1 MGLLV
6 WCGFF
11 FSSRRRHTRCETVTG
26 VQTCALPI
34 YRPQPGDH
42 RRAVPD
48 GTVHRGCDGARGQRA
63 RGVRSRAR
71 GAGDRQ
77 ALRLGVLRDARHS
90 HAGEDRGLVARGVHG
105 TCVAADALDRGPR
118 DRARL
123 VARRLP
129 EHVAPPLPPE
139 RPHRHR
145 AAGARLARLRDRVAR
160 GGARRRRRRRRGAAR
175 DGTGTRAARGCRAG
189 YLWDRVRRAD
199 AGAQASRCRPDMA
212 IPDRLSR
219 ELDAL
224 PDQPGVYLWKNAVGE
239 ILYVGKAKSLRA
251 RVPSYF
257 GPEADSTPERAAL
270 VGHIADLET
279 IIVPSEAQ
287 ALLLENNLIKEHKPR
302 FNIRL
307 TDDKSYPRVAVT
319 VTEPFPRVL
328 VVRRVNIPGAR
339 YFGPYTDVATL
350 RQTLKIVRRI
360 FTVRSCHWDLP
371 RDAPPRPCL
380 DYHIERC
387 KAPCVG
393 YQSEADYRRMIDDV
407 LVFLEGKT
415 VDVRQRLRE
424 RMLEASRGLDFE
436 RAAQLRDALQW
447 LDQLEQPQT
456 VELVGGG
463 DADAVGLARDGDDAC
478 GVVLRVREGRLIAR
492 DYRFLENAEHAAEGA
507 VLAAF
512 LVRCCLP
519 LEARARH
526 ALLPFAPDDLDALQQ
541 VAPDV
546 EWHVPQRGTNAKLAE
561 LADQNARHLLDS
573 LKIESFDIDERSADP
588 VFALGRDLG
597 LAAVPRSFVCI
608 DISTNQGRDTVGSLV
623 WFEAG
628 RPKKAEYRRFRIRGA
643 PQDDFAAVHEVVT

>member
-1 MGLLV
+1 V
-6 WCGFF
+6 D
-11 FSSRRRHTRCETVTG
+11 VP
-26 VQTCALPI
+26 ALI
-34 YRPQPGDH
+34 
-42 RRAVPD
+42 
-48 GTVHRGCDGARGQRA
+48 ARQ
-63 RGVRSRAR
+63 
-71 GAGDRQ
+71 
-77 ALRLGVLRDARHS
+77 LK
-90 HAGEDRGLVARGVHG
+90 
-105 TCVAADALDRGPR
+105 
-118 DRARL
+118 
-123 VARRLP
+123 
-129 EHVAPPLPPE
+129 
-139 RPHRHR
+139 
-145 AAGARLARLRDRVAR
+145 
-160 GGARRRRRRRRGAAR
+160 
-175 DGTGTRAARGCRAG
+175 
-189 YLWDRVRRAD
+189 
-199 AGAQASRCRPDMA
+199 
-212 IPDRLSR
+212 
-219 ELDAL
+219 AL
-224 PDQPGVYLWKNAVGE
+224 PDKPGVYLWKNAAGE
-239 ILYVGKAKSLRA
+239 IVYVGKAKSLRA

-257 GPEADSTPERAAL
+257 GPEGDSTPERAAL
-270 VGHIADLET
+270 VRQIAELET
-279 IIVPSEAQ
+279 IIAPNEAQ

-350 RQTLKIVRRI
+350 RQTLKIIRRI

-371 RDAPPRPCL
+371 HDAPNRPCL

-387 KAPCVG
+387 RAPCVG

-407 LVFLEGKT
+407 LLFLEGKT
-415 VDVRQRLRE
+415 VDVRTRLRE
-424 RMLEASRGLDFE
+424 
-436 RAAQLRDALQW
+436 AQLRDALKW

-463 DADAVGLARDGDDAC
+463 DADAIGLARDGDDAC
-478 GVVLRVREGRLIAR
+478 GVVLRVRDGRLIAR
-492 DYRFLENAEHAAEGA
+492 DHRFLENVEHAAEGA

-512 LVRCCLP
+512 LVRCYLP

-526 ALLPFAPDDLDALQQ
+526 ALLPFAPEDLDTLQQ
-541 VAPDV
+541 VAPDID
-546 EWHVPQRGTNAKLAE
+546 WHVPQRGTFAKLAQ

-643 PQDDFAAVHEVVT
+643 PQDDFAAVHEVVTRYLGRRISEAKGLPDLVVIDGGKGQLGAALDAARALGQDKLPIVSLAKQQEEVFLAGHSDPLRLSRRSPSLKLLQRARDEAHRFAVSYSRKRRAQRTITSALLAIPGVGPNRRRALLERFGSLAGVKTATPAEIAALPGFSTTLAERILDRLQARP